1 MFPSNPAVAPA
12 AALPTPTPR
21 DRRIASLP
29 AWCAIGLGAWLLL
42 RVFLARIGHDESQ
55 YVAGADLALRYTI
68 FRDYLSLQPP
78 MQSWI
83 YAPVALLFPHH
94 VFLSMRLLTALLG
107 LATVVIVYLAQRSIG
122 VGQRHALLAA
132 GGMAAVDA
140 FQQASSVVRN
150 DVLQAFFLGLALWAA
165 LGAVRKARLRLWFVA
180 GIAFGFAAS
189 TKLSYL
195 PFGIAAGAFTM
206 LRGDRPVRQFAACAT
221 GLGLGVVPAL
231 FAWAGAPG
239 SFLWGVLT
247 YGATAPFQ
255 WYRGIGQAWELSPF
269 DTAEDLIGY
278 LLLGPALLAF
288 LLVGAR
294 LRTSLATA
302 FNGEVIFLGIMILA
316 GVVGMVLP
324 LPAHAQYVIPVL
336 PPLFISLGI
345 ALSTD
350 APHTRLWAKAILVFA
365 MVGMTPSLLVAS
377 RAAKSGSP
385 ILIDEADAAWM
396 RRHLPP
402 ARPGD
407 EIASLSP
414 ERAVDSGVSIDDD
427 FATGPFVFRSGVLL
441 SPRTA
446 SELHVVIPASLE
458 QVLDKRLPLALL
470 TGYESP
476 EYPGCLDAYLD
487 VFAQRHGYRQVNLP
501 DGVGRLYVRP
511 KAGLAIARPGA
522 IVATDLQRACNRLS
536 AGSRSTSE
544 S

>member
-1 MFPSNPAVAPA
+1 
-12 AALPTPTPR
+12 
-21 DRRIASLP
+21 
-29 AWCAIGLGAWLLL
+29 
-42 RVFLARIGHDESQ
+42 
-55 YVAGADLALRYTI
+55 
-68 FRDYLSLQPP
+68 
-78 MQSWI
+78 
-83 YAPVALLFPHH
+83 
-94 VFLSMRLLTALLG
+94 
-107 LATVVIVYLAQRSIG
+107 
-122 VGQRHALLAA
+122 
-132 GGMAAVDA
+132 
-140 FQQASSVVRN
+140 
-150 DVLQAFFLGLALWAA
+150 
-165 LGAVRKARLRLWFVA
+165 
-180 GIAFGFAAS
+180 
-189 TKLSYL
+189 
-195 PFGIAAGAFTM
+195 
-206 LRGDRPVRQFAACAT
+206 
-221 GLGLGVVPAL
+221 
-231 FAWAGAPG
+231 
-239 SFLWGVLT
+239 
-247 YGATAPFQ
+247 
-255 WYRGIGQAWELSPF
+255 
-269 DTAEDLIGY
+269 
-278 LLLGPALLAF
+278 
-288 LLVGAR
+288 
-294 LRTSLATA
+294 
-302 FNGEVIFLGIMILA
+302 
-316 GVVGMVLP
+316 
-324 LPAHAQYVIPVL
+324 VL

>member
-1 MFPSNPAVAPA
+1 MSPPNAALAPA
-12 AALPTPTPR
+12 PFLPIPAQR

-29 AWCAIGLGAWLLL
+29 IWCAIALGAWLML
-42 RVFLARIGHDESQ
+42 RVFCARIGHDESQ
-55 YVAGADLALRYTI
+55 YVAGADLALRHTI

-83 YAPVALLFPHH
+83 YAPVALMFPGN
-94 VFLSMRLLTALLG
+94 VFLAMRLLTALLG

-122 VGQRHALLAA
+122 VGQRPALLAA
-132 GGMAAVDA
+132 GSMAAVDA

-150 DVLQAFFLGLALWAA
+150 DILPAFFLGLALWAA
-165 LGAVRKARLRLWFVA
+165 LNAVRRAQLRLWFVA

-206 LRGDRPVRQFAACAT
+206 LRGDRAVRQFAACTT
-221 GLGLGVVPAL
+221 GLGLGVAPAL
-231 FAWAGAPG
+231 LAWAGAPG

-247 YGATAPFQ
+247 YGATAPVQ
-255 WYRGIGQAWELSPF
+255 WYRGIGQGWELSPF

-288 LLVGAR
+288 VIVGAR
-294 LRTSLATA
+294 LRSSLATA
-302 FNGEVIFLGIMILA
+302 FNGAVIFLGIMILA

-324 LPAHAQYVIPVL
+324 LPAHSQYVIPVL

-350 APHTRLWAKAILVFA
+350 ASHTRLWVKAILAFA
-365 MVGMTPSLLVAS
+365 LVGMTPSLLVAS

-385 ILIDEADAAWM
+385 ILVDETDAAWM
-396 RRHLPP
+396 RSHLPA

-407 EIASLSP
+407 EIASFSP

-427 FATGPFVFRSGVLL
+427 FATGPFVFRSGALL
-441 SPRTA
+441 RPRTA
-446 SELHVVIPASLE
+446 SELHVVIPANLE
-458 QVLDKRLPLALL
+458 QVLGKRLPLALL

-487 VFAQRHGYRQVNLP
+487 VFAQRHGYRQVTLP
-501 DGVGRLYVRP
+501 DGVGRLYLRP

-522 IVATDLQRACNRLS
+522 SVAADLQRGCNRLS
-536 AGSRSTSE
+536 AGGRSTSE
-544 S
+544 T